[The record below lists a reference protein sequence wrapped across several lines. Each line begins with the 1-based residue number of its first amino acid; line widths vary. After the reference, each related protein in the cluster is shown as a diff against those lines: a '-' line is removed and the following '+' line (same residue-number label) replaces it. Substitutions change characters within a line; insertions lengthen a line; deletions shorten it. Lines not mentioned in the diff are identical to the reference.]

1 MLKRL
6 ICSSI
11 LLLSLSTYTANAQ
24 YTETIN
30 SNRPGQSQGAF
41 APGRG
46 VLQAEIGTTLG
57 RESHNLRFTETDN
70 IGVDFA
76 LRYGAIKE
84 QLEFIVDGNFLYEDI
99 TPTAGNAEPYTQSG
113 FPIITAG
120 AKYLVYDPY
129 KNREDKI
136 NLYSYWA
143 NRRFKWN
150 TLIPAVSVYAGAN
163 YAYETD
169 NPFLPES
176 QRGFTPKAILITQH
190 NWGRWVWVNNF
201 IYDQFTTDFPTKA
214 WITTMTHSF
223 NPKIAAFAEF
233 QFISSD
239 VYSDDLLRF
248 GSAYLISR
256 NFQVDIS
263 ALINF
268 KETPERQQLGLGLSY
283 RLDFHSKD
291 ELLSQE

>member
-41 APGRG
+41 APGTG

-120 AKYLVYDPY
+120 AKYLVYD
-129 KNREDKI
+129 
-136 NLYSYWA
+136 A
-143 NRRFKWN
+143 NQITSF
-150 TLIPAVSVYAGAN
+150 
-163 YAYETD
+163 
-169 NPFLPES
+169 
-176 QRGFTPKAILITQH
+176 AIL
-190 NWGRWVWVNNF
+190 
-201 IYDQFTTDFPTKA
+201 
-214 WITTMTHSF
+214 HSRCT
-223 NPKIAAFAEF
+223 I
-233 QFISSD
+233 
-239 VYSDDLLRF
+239 
-248 GSAYLISR
+248 
-256 NFQVDIS
+256 
-263 ALINF
+263 
-268 KETPERQQLGLGLSY
+268 
-283 RLDFHSKD
+283 
-291 ELLSQE
+291 